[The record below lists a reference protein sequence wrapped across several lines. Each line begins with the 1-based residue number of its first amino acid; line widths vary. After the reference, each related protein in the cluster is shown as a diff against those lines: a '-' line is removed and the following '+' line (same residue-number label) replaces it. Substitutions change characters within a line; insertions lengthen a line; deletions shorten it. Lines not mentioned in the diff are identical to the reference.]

1 MSVTGIPIN
10 VGFAQ
15 QPDHAAVRRQFGL
28 PTDNQPVVLI
38 TRGTKGYDAR
48 FTLQVLAALAQAH
61 LPITIVANAGRNP
74 ALVARMREVLQHA
87 DPAQTRHV
95 FGWIDNMHELLAVTD
110 VLVAKPGGLTLAEA
124 LARGVPMLAFR
135 PIPGQEDANVAF
147 LERHRIGQLVR
158 TPGEAAAAVRHLVDS
173 QAALTTMKARAA
185 ALGFSDGAYRAARQV
200 LADLA
205 ER

>member
-1 MSVTGIPIN
+1 M
-10 VGFAQ
+10 
-15 QPDHAAVRRQFGL
+15 
-28 PTDNQPVVLI
+28 
-38 TRGTKGYDAR
+38 
-48 FTLQVLAALAQAH
+48 LAALAQAH

-74 ALVARMREVLQHA
+74 ALVARMREVLQKDA

-158 TPGEAAAAVRHLVDS
+158 NTWRSGRGGAPPG
-173 QAALTTMKARAA
+173 
-185 ALGFSDGAYRAARQV
+185 
-200 LADLA
+200 
-205 ER
+205 